1 VAALWL
7 FASLAASPAVAQRGA
22 SGPVAD
28 LNTQARELSETSPE
42 QSLAA
47 AMKARA
53 AAQPAGDV
61 RGEAEAY
68 NYIAYAHRNQSLLE
82 LARRDAQ
89 ESVRLF
95 VQARDRWGE
104 AQGYNTLGLIE
115 ADAGRFVDA
124 LHAASS

>member
-1 VAALWL
+1 MPGRDLERLGRVAVLFL
-7 FASLAASPAVAQRGA
+7 FASVSASPAVAQPGA

-47 AMKARA
+47 AIEAQA
-53 AAQPAGDV
+53 AARTAGDV

-68 NYIAYAHRNQSLLE
+68 NYIAHAHRNQGLLE

-89 ESVRLF
+89 ES
-95 VQARDRWGE
+95 E
-104 AQGYNTLGLIE
+104 I
-115 ADAGRFVDA
+115 GR
-124 LHAASS
+124 AS